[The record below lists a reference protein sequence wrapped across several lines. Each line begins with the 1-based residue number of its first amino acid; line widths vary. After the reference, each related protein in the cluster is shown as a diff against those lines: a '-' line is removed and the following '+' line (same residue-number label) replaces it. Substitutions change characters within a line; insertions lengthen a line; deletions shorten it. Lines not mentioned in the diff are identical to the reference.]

1 VVALPLPMLPHQQV
15 CLQKLQGTDEPL
27 SAFLG
32 VSFEQQRGLKICQ
45 TEHQWSR
52 FSGLP
57 AHGAITKKLRGL
69 QLGHKA
75 NPVAITGMLA

>member
-1 VVALPLPMLPHQQV
+1 VVALPLPMLPDQQV

-57 AHGAITKKLRGL
+57 AHGQSPRNCAGFSLVTKRI
-69 QLGHKA
+69 QS
-75 NPVAITGMLA
+75 P